1 MTPPQV
7 VAALTSPPQPRI
19 FRVPGATPP
28 LYQTAESYLSGDV
41 AAKLATAKRW
51 AVLDPDTYQRNV
63 DALQAAAPPPVPI
76 TDIHVALGAGFVD
89 AAVYFAFFR
98 HLLPQLEPYMLT
110 VARADATASWT
121 LDWRAKGVTVG
132 SIWGTSRYSVADIL
146 SDAMRLE
153 TPVVYDIDDDTGER
167 IRNNVETA
175 AAQAKLADVREEWS
189 RWWRGSVYAERI
201 AAAYNT
207 AHNKHVP
214 RRYDGSYLTFP
225 GLAATQANST
235 APLVPRRHQLA
246 GAARIVD
253 RGDVD
258 DTALL
263 TYRVGFG
270 KSLAAILGVF
280 KRLHLGLSRKAVFI
294 VPNHTLGQWRDFWR
308 DYFPS
313 YADRVLVADTKAD
326 FTPTTR
332 QDFLAM
338 ACLAD
343 VNVVVLTYEQFGAI
357 PLRPDTFAA
366 YVERECDEVYAD
378 LLGRADADAMSRP
391 LRRELKRRQAAME
404 KLRAKFADKWVK
416 VMKTAGATASP
427 VTWEDVGADVVVCDE
442 AHYLKNDAVT
452 TRMTNVSGMPRAESQ
467 RAFDA
472 RLKLHWVSAPE
483 LFGSV
488 GVEAAQRRSR
498 GSNSR
503 TTAPSS
509 YPPSGKVIG
518 LTGTPVTNTLAEV
531 WVMMRLLQPR
541 LLREQNL
548 HTFDAFAAV
557 FTTPVSTVEMD
568 AVGRF
573 RQATRLRWQNIPEL
587 QVLLSQCWD
596 RAPDCPEIV
605 RPDLATGRMQVV
617 EVAGSPQL
625 RSYVADLADRADK
638 IRRRV
643 VHPTVDNM
651 LKVTHD
657 GRVAGVFNGPPPDD
671 GAWPT
676 DRRTKVDTAA
686 DVVWSLYCRSDD
698 KRGVVLVFCD
708 LFTPKAGSDTDVDAM
723 TPAER
728 FQTLGV
734 YGVLR
739 DRLIAK
745 GVRPD
750 EVAFVHDAESGD
762 ERDVLFAATRAGTV
776 RVLIGSTQKLATGV
790 NVQDRVY
797 GMVHLTVP
805 WRPDW
810 LEQAD
815 GRGRRQGNK
824 WAQWG
829 HDIHSVAIVTTG
841 SYDVVSWQMIEQKAT
856 FISQIVN
863 DEYEGRIADD
873 VGDLVI
879 SANVAKAIALGDM
892 RIVEKTQLEVELAQW
907 QRSYRLW
914 REDVRRRAA
923 DTARLPDEIAAAADR
938 ASTLRAMV
946 AAGVGVAGAAPCI
959 LAEGGVITDR
969 DDANRRI
976 HVTAERLRH
985 RNRGDVYL
993 GDYRGLRM
1001 VLDFGAIGVEVAA
1014 QYPSVE
1020 AMPGYTSAA
1029 DVVVKVVGDV
1039 LANIDAALS
1048 LLGDEVARWE
1058 ARASWLRDRAAE
1070 LRGVVADWSGR
1081 EQAAAVLA
1089 KYAQLCDDIAA
1100 GLGGAGEG
1108 DADAGQPGDVD
1119 RKSFRFD

>member
-1 MTPPQV
+1 MTLTPPQV

-41 AAKLATAKRW
+41 AAKLATARRW

-63 DALQAAAPPPVPI
+63 DALQAATPPPVPI
-76 TDIHVALGAGFVD
+76 ADIHVALGAGFVD

-110 VARADATASWT
+110 IARADATASWT
-121 LDWRAKGVTVG
+121 LDWRARGVTVG
-132 SIWGTSRYSVADIL
+132 SIWGTPRYSVADIL

-153 TPVVYDIDDDTGER
+153 TPVVYDVDADTGER
-167 IRNNVETA
+167 IRNNAETA

-201 AAAYNT
+201 AEAYNA

-214 RRYDGSYLTFP
+214 RRYDGGYLTFP
-225 GLAATQANST
+225 GLAATQVNST

-253 RGDVD
+253 RGDID

-263 TYRVGFG
+263 TYKVGLG
-270 KSLAAILGVF
+270 KSMSAILGVK
-280 KRLHLGLSRKAVFI
+280 KRLDLGLSRKAVFV
-294 VPNHTLGQWRDFWR
+294 VPNHTLTQWRDFWR
-308 DYFPS
+308 DYFPG

-332 QDFLAM
+332 QDFLAT

-343 VNVVVLTYEQFGAI
+343 VSVVVLTYEQFGAI
-357 PLRPDTFAA
+357 PLRPETFAA

-378 LLGRADADAMSRP
+378 LLGRAEADAMSRP

-404 KLRAKFADKWVK
+404 KLRAKFADKWAK
-416 VMKTAGATASP
+416 VMKTAGAAASP

-442 AHYLKNDAVT
+442 IHYLKNDAVT
-452 TRMTNVSGMPRAESQ
+452 TRMTNVLGLPRAESQ

-488 GVEAAQRRSR
+488 GVETAQRRSR
-498 GSNSR
+498 GR
-503 TTAPSS
+503 HAAAPSQ

-541 LLREQNL
+541 LLREQGL

-605 RPDLATGRMQVV
+605 RPNIATGRMRVI
-617 EVAGSPQL
+617 EVPGSAEL
-625 RSYVADLADRADK
+625 RGYVAALADRADK
-638 IRRRV
+638 IRRRL
-643 VHPTVDNM
+643 VHPSVDNM

-671 GAWPT
+671 GAWPH
-676 DRRTKVDTAA
+676 DRRTKVDAAA
-686 DVVWSLYCRSDD
+686 DVVWSLYCRSDA

-708 LFTPKAGSDTDVDAM
+708 LFTPKADSDTDTDAM

-739 DRLIAK
+739 DKLIAK

-750 EVAFVHDAESGD
+750 EVAFVHDAGSGD
-762 ERDVLFAATRAGTV
+762 ERDVLFSATRAGDV

-863 DEYEGRIADD
+863 DEYEGRVADD

-892 RIVEKTQLEVELAQW
+892 RIIEKTQLEVELAQW

-914 REDVRRRAA
+914 REDGRRRAA
-923 DTARLPDEIAAAADR
+923 DAARLPDEIAAATDR
-938 ASTLRAMV
+938 ATTLRAMV
-946 AAGVGVAGAAPCI
+946 AAGADATSQPCV
-959 LAEGGVITDR
+959 LVEGGIIIDR

-1001 VLDFGAIGVEVAA
+1001 VLDFGAVGVEVAA

-1039 LANIDAALS
+1039 LANIDAAL
-1048 LLGDEVARWE
+1048 LTLGDEAARWE
-1058 ARASWLRDRAAE
+1058 ARAAWLRDRAVE
-1070 LRGVVADWSGR
+1070 LRGAVADWTGR
-1081 EQAAAVLA
+1081 DSAAAALA
-1089 KYAQLCDDIAA
+1089 KYTQLCDDIAR
-1100 GLGGAGEG
+1100 
-1108 DADAGQPGDVD
+1108 DAGDGDID
-1119 RKSFRFD
+1119 RKTFRFDVETKA